1 MLVALAL
8 GVAGLGSAANV
19 AGDAAGTAPAW
30 RPLPKSPIA
39 GRLDASAVWT
49 GRAMIVW
56 GGVTRYP
63 YGHAEPRRDS
73 DGAAYNPAT
82 RRWRRIASPPSGVLG
97 GGGKGAAWTG
107 HEMVVWVGN
116 SPEGPARPAVYNP
129 HSNRWR
135 RLPRG
140 PLGVREGYV
149 SVWTGK
155 ELLIFGGHTGSLAK
169 PNAAGVNPRT
179 GAWRWL
185 KALDGVKG
193 LAVATGAVWDGHE
206 AFVSGIGLLV
216 AYDPRTDKL
225 RRIDLAQ
232 APVDPQQRLQLSPI
246 GWTGRELVLS
256 TGAQTS
262 SQSIAVVRYKPA
274 TGRWQKAPVAPC
286 TGSTQVAWIG
296 DRLVAA
302 CGANGLDIYTPRT
315 DSWRTIKNGPS
326 PLSSHGDSAI
336 VWTGTDLIVWS
347 GFVNKPGNPT
357 PAEGAS
363 INLKG

>member
-1 MLVALAL
+1 M
-8 GVAGLGSAANV
+8 
-19 AGDAAGTAPAW
+19 
-30 RPLPKSPIA
+30 K
-39 GRLDASAVWT
+39 
-49 GRAMIVW
+49 
-56 GGVTRYP
+56 
-63 YGHAEPRRDS
+63 
-73 DGAAYNPAT
+73 
-82 RRWRRIASPPSGVLG
+82 
-97 GGGKGAAWTG
+97 
-107 HEMVVWVGN
+107 VVREESN
-116 SPEGPARPAVYNP
+116 SPEGPARPAAYNP
-129 HSNRWR
+129 RSNRWR

-149 SVWTGK
+149 SAWTGK

-185 KALDGVKG
+185 KALNAVKG

-206 AFVSGIGLLV
+206 AFVSGVGLLL

-232 APVDPQQRLQLSPI
+232 APVEPQQRLQLSPI

-256 TGAQTS
+256 AGAQTS

-274 TGRWQKAPVAPC
+274 TGRWQKAQAAPC

-302 CGANGLDIYTPRT
+302 WGTNGLEVYTPRT
-315 DSWRTIKNGPS
+315 DTWRTIKNGPS

-336 VWTGTDLIVWS
+336 VWTGTTLIVWS
-347 GFVNKPGNPT
+347 GIVNKPGNPT
-357 PAEGAS
+357 PADGAS
-363 INLKG
+363 IKLKG